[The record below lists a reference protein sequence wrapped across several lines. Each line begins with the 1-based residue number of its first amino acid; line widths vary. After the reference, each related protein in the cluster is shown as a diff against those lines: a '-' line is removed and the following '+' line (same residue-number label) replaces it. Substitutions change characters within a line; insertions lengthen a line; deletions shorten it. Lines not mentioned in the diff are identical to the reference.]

1 MSYSD
6 VYTVSYNCLDVF
18 KTKREAQNFIQHV
31 IIVVKEQN
39 NNVMLLF

>member
-18 KTKREAQNFIQHV
+18 KTKREAQKFYTTCYHCSEGA
-31 IIVVKEQN
+31 EQQRYA
-39 NNVMLLF
+39 